1 MSHTDVRRTSK
12 SKTDLIKFQDLV
24 ASVQRLT
31 PSTIEFDLVG
41 VDASIA
47 NALRRTLIAEVSLYK
62 AFDDISMG
70 ECTF

>member
-1 MSHTDVRRTSK
+1 MRRTSK

-47 NALRRTLIAEVSLYK
+47 NALRRTLIAEVS
-62 AFDDISMG
+62 
-70 ECTF
+70 